1 MKASWIFCTV
11 LAGIATVAGM
21 PTFAKEGRSEKS
33 VRDSQCLQTCYR
45 PICDKDNC
53 VTGFED
59 EGGILESIVAL
70 FPDARGNF
78 GVKVGTDLSGK
89 GWLSSFYPFSTRD
102 ADDCSTMYSSV
113 R

>member
-33 VRDSQCLQTCYR
+33 IRDSQCSTNIIDLY
-45 PICDKDNC
+45 
-53 VTGFED
+53 GFED
-59 EGGILESIVAL
+59 EGGILESVVAL
-70 FPDARGNF
+70 FPDARGNS
-78 GVKVGTDLSGK
+78 GVNVGTDLSGK

-102 ADDCSTMYSSV
+102 ADDCSPMYSSV